1 MWERAC
7 PRWRCISQLMY
18 RLTLSHRGIGIYT
31 TLLSSAY
38 WVCVHIRCCG
48 HGHLGFRPYGG
59 SLWRSAKVSKTLLPH
74 HSVPRLGSACPQ
86 SGIAPWARR
95 DRPSMAVSRLPR
107 HPCRG
112 AHCAIPACGHRG
124 LTGRLRSRS
133 KARSKAEQQQS
144 RGAKLHSPVGAGLP
158 AMAVYQSINVLA
170 GTPPSQASQLP
181 QVHAHASTI
190 RSAVR
195 PPRFACD
202 FDLRRPVKPRW
213 PSSDFD
219 LGGKPAGR
227 RFSRAGPWM
236 AHRGGPPNQCR
247 MTGTPSLGEV
257 PSGGARALLVTF
269 GALFQK

>member
-1 MWERAC
+1 MALRWEWAC
-7 PRWRCISQLMY
+7 PRWWCISQQMGWLMPS
-18 RLTLSHRGIGIYT
+18 RRVIGIYV
-31 TLLSSAY
+31 TLF

-59 SLWRSAKVSKTLLPH
+59 SLWKSAKVSKALLPH

-144 RGAKLHSPVGAGLP
+144 NSRARA
-158 AMAVYQSINVLA
+158 
-170 GTPPSQASQLP
+170 
-181 QVHAHASTI
+181 
-190 RSAVR
+190 RSCI
-195 PPRFACD
+195 PCGSWLACD
-202 FDLRRPVKPRW
+202 
-213 PSSDFD
+213 
-219 LGGKPAGR
+219 GGTSA
-227 RFSRAGPWM
+227 
-236 AHRGGPPNQCR
+236 N
-247 MTGTPSLGEV
+247 
-257 PSGGARALLVTF
+257 TF
-269 GALFQK
+269 ID

>member
-1 MWERAC
+1 
-7 PRWRCISQLMY
+7 
-18 RLTLSHRGIGIYT
+18 
-31 TLLSSAY
+31 
-38 WVCVHIRCCG
+38 
-48 HGHLGFRPYGG
+48 
-59 SLWRSAKVSKTLLPH
+59 
-74 HSVPRLGSACPQ
+74 
-86 SGIAPWARR
+86 
-95 DRPSMAVSRLPR
+95 VSRLPR

-133 KARSKAEQQQS
+133 KARSKAEQQQQQS
-144 RGAKLHSPVGAGLP
+144 RGVKLHSPPVGAGLSGRRIA
-158 AMAVYQSINVLA
+158 AMAVYQPIHLSTE
-170 GTPPSQASQLP
+170 TPSSQASQLP
-181 QVHAHASTI
+181 QGYAHASTI
-190 RSAVR
+190 RSALR

-213 PSSDFD
+213 PSSDID
-219 LGGKPAGR
+219 LGGNPAGR
-227 RFSRAGPWM
+227 RVSRAGAWM

>member
-1 MWERAC
+1 
-7 PRWRCISQLMY
+7 
-18 RLTLSHRGIGIYT
+18 
-31 TLLSSAY
+31 
-38 WVCVHIRCCG
+38 
-48 HGHLGFRPYGG
+48 
-59 SLWRSAKVSKTLLPH
+59 
-74 HSVPRLGSACPQ
+74 
-86 SGIAPWARR
+86 
-95 DRPSMAVSRLPR
+95 MAVSRLPR

-133 KARSKAEQQQS
+133 KARSKAEQQQQQCQS

-158 AMAVYQSINVLA
+158 AMAVSQPIYLSTD
-170 GTPPSQASQLP
+170 TPPSQRCGDPTSQLP
-181 QVHAHASTI
+181 QVYAYISTI

-257 PSGGARALLVTF
+257 PSGGAKALCLLWGFSKVSRRKGGTLS
-269 GALFQK
+269 GHDRSNGYVHKPKNH